1 VGPRARANFRLVL
14 QDRGRGPAAS
24 GFLETSVRS
33 HGAAPSITAVRT
45 LVAQARLRHPGD
57 PIQPSSEPAGLTA
70 REYEVLQL
78 LVVGQTND
86 KIGKTLYV
94 SPRTVS
100 VHVTHILRKLGARN
114 RTEVAAIADQKG
126 LIAR

>member
-1 VGPRARANFRLVL
+1 
-14 QDRGRGPAAS
+14 
-24 GFLETSVRS
+24 
-33 HGAAPSITAVRT
+33 
-45 LVAQARLRHPGD
+45 
-57 PIQPSSEPAGLTA
+57 LTA